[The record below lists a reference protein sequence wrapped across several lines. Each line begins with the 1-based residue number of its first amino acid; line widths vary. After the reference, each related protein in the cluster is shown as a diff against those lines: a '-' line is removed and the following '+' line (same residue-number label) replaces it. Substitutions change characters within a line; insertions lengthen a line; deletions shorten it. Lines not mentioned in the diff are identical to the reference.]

1 MELSWKGVFKRRANS
16 FLDKALFEE
25 RHGSSKEV
33 EGFPPFPSVYLAL
46 CEGISH
52 RIKIEPRRRR
62 RQFEVEP
69 HVPERPQLHP
79 RCWRR
84 RWWCQ
89 GLALRRR
96 RDESQALLAALLA
109 QALRAGDAVV
119 LGVDGLVLPAAEA
132 GHPHAAA
139 LLLLFLLLVLHL
151 SSHGG
156 ELRLRSRLLVVAQE
170 LHPDLRLAASYHA
183 SGGGL
188 VGVLQE
194 VLLGSA
200 GRFREAEEFGL
211 KVLEG

>member
-1 MELSWKGVFKRRANS
+1 MELSWKGVFKRRAVS

-33 EGFPPFPSVYLAL
+33 EGFPPSVHLAL
-46 CEGISH
+46 CEGITH

-69 HVPERPQLHP
+69 HVPERARLHL

-84 RWWCQ
+84 HWWCQ

-119 LGVDGLVLPAAEA
+119 LAVDGLVLPAAEA
-132 GHPHAAA
+132 GHPHAAG
-139 LLLLFLLLVLHL
+139 LLLLLLLLVLHL

-156 ELRLRSRLLVVAQE
+156 ELRLRLRLLVVAQE
-170 LHPDLRLAASYHA
+170 LRPNLRLAASHHA

-188 VGVLQE
+188 VGVWEE

-200 GRFREAEEFGL
+200 GRFREAEELGL
-211 KVLEG
+211 ELLEG

>member
-1 MELSWKGVFKRRANS
+1 MNGIVLERGFKRRAVS

-25 RHGSSKEV
+25 RHDSSEEV
-33 EGFPPFPSVYLAL
+33 EGFAPLSSILLAL

-52 RIKIEPRRRR
+52 RIKIEPW
-62 RQFEVEP
+62 RQLEVGR
-69 HVPERPQLHP
+69 HVPERPRLHLW
-79 RCWRR
+79 CWRR

-109 QALRAGDAVV
+109 QAFRAGDAVV

-132 GHPHAAA
+132 GHPHAAS
-139 LLLLFLLLVLHL
+139 LLLLLLLLVLHL

-156 ELRLRSRLLVVAQE
+156 ELRLRLCLLMVAQK
-170 LHPDLRLAASYHA
+170 LRPDLRLAASYHA

-188 VGVLQE
+188 VGILAE
-194 VLLGSA
+194 GLLGSA
-200 GRFREAEEFGL
+200 GRVDEAEEL
-211 KVLEG
+211 RLELLEG